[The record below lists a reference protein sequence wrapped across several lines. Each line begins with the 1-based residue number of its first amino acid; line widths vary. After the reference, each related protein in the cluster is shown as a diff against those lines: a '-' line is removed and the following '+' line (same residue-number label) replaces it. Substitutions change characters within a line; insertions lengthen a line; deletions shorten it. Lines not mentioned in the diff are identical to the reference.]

1 MKTTSLILIC
11 VLLIGMLS
19 GCAGQTETA
28 DIAAT
33 TLPVYQFTSMLCQ
46 GTGLT
51 VTRLVTESV
60 SCLHDYSLNVRQ
72 VKAAES
78 ADLIVINGAGL
89 EEFMED
95 VLDGKQ
101 RIDASAGIAL
111 LESCHD
117 HEHAHAEDGHVHDH
131 EHDSHIWL
139 SPANA
144 MVMAENICTGLKA
157 QYPEHADT
165 FERNLTSLLAQL
177 QDLLDYGKSQLADLS
192 CREIITFHDGFAYFA
207 HSFDLEILAA
217 VEEESGSE
225 TSAHQLIELIELV
238 EHHGLPAIFTETN
251 GSDAS
256 AKVIAAE
263 TGAAL
268 YTLDMAMAGD
278 DYFAA
283 MRRNIDTLREALT

>member
-1 MKTTSLILIC
+1 MKATAWIAIC
-11 VLLIGMLS
+11 LLLAGLLS
-19 GCAGQTETA
+19 GCAASAETA

-33 TLPVYQFTSMLCQ
+33 TLPVYQFTSMLCD

-72 VKAAES
+72 VKAAER
-78 ADLIVINGAGL
+78 AQVVVINGAGL

-95 VLDGKQ
+95 LLDGKQ
-101 RIDASAGIAL
+101 TIDASDGIAA
-111 LESCHD
+111 LESCHA
-117 HEHAHAEDGHVHDH
+117 HEHEHDH
-131 EHDSHIWL
+131 GHHHEQDSHIWL
-139 SPANA
+139 SPENA
-144 MVMAENICTGLKA
+144 MVMAENICAGLSSKYP
-157 QYPEHADT
+157 QYTAI
-165 FERNLTSLLAQL
+165 FETNLVVLLSQL
-177 QDLLDYGKSQLADLS
+177 QELLDYGKQQLSGLS

-207 HSFDLEILAA
+207 HCFDLEILSA

-225 TSAHQLIELIELV
+225 TSAHQLIELIQLV
-238 EHHGLPAIFTETN
+238 RQHDLPAIFTETN

-278 DYFAA
+278 DYFTA
-283 MRRNIDTLREALT
+283 MRHNIDVLREALQ

>member
-1 MKTTSLILIC
+1 MKATACILIC
-11 VLLIGMLS
+11 CLLIGMLS
-19 GCAGQTETA
+19 GCTSPVETA

-33 TLPVYQFTSMLCQ
+33 TLPVYQFTSMLCD
-46 GTGLT
+46 GTDLT

-78 ADLIVINGAGL
+78 AQLIVINGAGL

-95 VLDGKQ
+95 LLADKTT
-101 RIDASAGIAL
+101 IDASQGIEL
-111 LESCHD
+111 LDSCHS
-117 HEHAHAEDGHVHDH
+117 HEHTDDHGHHH
-131 EHDSHIWL
+131 EQDSHIWL
-139 SPANA
+139 SPKNA
-144 MVMAENICTGLKA
+144 MVMAVNICTGLKA
-157 QYPEHADT
+157 QYPQYAVT
-165 FERNLTSLLAQL
+165 FESNLTSLLEQLLQL
-177 QDLLDYGKSQLADLS
+177 QQYGEDQLSSLS
-192 CREIITFHDGFAYFA
+192 SREIITFHDGFAYFA
-207 HSFDLEILAA
+207 HSFGLEILAA

-225 TSAHQLIELIELV
+225 TSAHQLIELIALV
-238 EHHGLPAIFTETN
+238 RSHNLPAIFTENN

-268 YTLDMAMAGD
+268 YTLDMAMAGE

-283 MRRNIDTLREALT
+283 MRHNIDVLREALQ

>member
-1 MKTTSLILIC
+1 MMKAVSYILILALVTLC
-11 VLLIGMLS
+11 FA
-19 GCAGQTETA
+19 GCGGSAETY

-33 TLPVYQFTSMLCQ
+33 TLPVYQFTSMLCE

-72 VKAAES
+72 VKAVES
-78 ADLIVINGAGL
+78 ATLVVINGAGL

-95 VLDGKQ
+95 ILTEKQ
-101 RIDASAGIAL
+101 TVDASRDIPL
-111 LESCHD
+111 LSGCHD
-117 HEHAHAEDGHVHDH
+117 QGEHDGHHH
-131 EHDSHIWL
+131 EADSHIWL

-144 MVMAENICTGLKA
+144 MVMANNIMEGLTEA
-157 QYPEHADT
+157 YPQHAET
-165 FERNLTSLLAQL
+165 FQWNCIRLLTQL
-177 QDLLDYGKSQLADLS
+177 MQLIEYGKETLAELKN
-192 CREIITFHDGFAYFA
+192 RELVTFHDGFAYFA
-207 HSFDLEILAA
+207 QAFDFTILAS
-217 VEEESGSE
+217 VEEEAGAE

-238 EHHGLPAIFTETN
+238 KNHNIQAVFTESN

-263 TGAAL
+263 TGANS

-283 MRRNIDTLREALT
+283 MYHNIDTIKEALQ

>member
-1 MKTTSLILIC
+1 MKVTSYILILALVTLC
-11 VLLIGMLS
+11 FA
-19 GCAGQTETA
+19 GCGGSVETY

-33 TLPVYQFTSMLCQ
+33 TLPVYQFTSMLCE

-72 VKAAES
+72 VKAVES
-78 ADLIVINGAGL
+78 ATLVVINGAGL

-95 VLDGKQ
+95 ILSGKQ
-101 RIDASAGIAL
+101 TVDASKDIPL
-111 LESCHD
+111 LTGCHD
-117 HEHAHAEDGHVHDH
+117 HGEHEGHHH
-131 EHDSHIWL
+131 EADSHIWL

-144 MVMAENICTGLKA
+144 MVMAKNIMDGLMEA
-157 QYPEHADT
+157 YPQHAET
-165 FERNLTSLLAQL
+165 FQWNCIRLLTQLMQLIEYGNETLAEL
-177 QDLLDYGKSQLADLS
+177 KT
-192 CREIITFHDGFAYFA
+192 RELVTFHDGFGYFA
-207 HSFDLEILAA
+207 QAFQLQILAA
-217 VEEESGSE
+217 VEEEAGSE
-225 TSAHQLIELIELV
+225 TSAHKLIELIELV
-238 EHHGLPAIFTETN
+238 QDHNIRAVFTEAN

-263 TGAAL
+263 TGAIS

-283 MRRNIDTLREALT
+283 MYHNIDTIKEALQ